1 MKLDLNIIRKQIDY
15 YHLKL
20 SEILT
25 GFDKDLEHQKKQIPK
40 IRVLELELLNVMERL
55 DKIEYRLD
63 VLNKKNDCSE

>member
-20 SEILT
+20 AEILT
-25 GFDKDLEHQKKQIPK
+25 GFDRDLEHQKKQIKK

-63 VLNKKNDCSE
+63 VLNKKNDCTE